1 MQTYN
6 NQNAPDRNLKKKR
19 NRSSVMNNA
28 LIGLHLSELEKR
40 KQNEKS
46 AKVPK
51 KVLTPTSPF
60 KGSFNSNITKV
71 VNCTPS

>member
-1 MQTYN
+1 
-6 NQNAPDRNLKKKR
+6 
-19 NRSSVMNNA
+19 MNNA
-28 LIGLHLSELEKR
+28 LIGLHLSEFEKR
-40 KQNEKS
+40 KQNEKC

>member
-1 MQTYN
+1 
-6 NQNAPDRNLKKKR
+6 
-19 NRSSVMNNA
+19 MNNA